1 MSLAQIINRRRQGL
15 LALWDRDPLVLVQ
28 VESSGALGQVQSLG
42 DPARIVPGQA
52 LSRRDTGDVFYFPQ
66 PGDKDVFTS
75 LWVRAAYSSYRQA
88 YLAFIEAVYNYTPL
102 ASEFSTYDA
111 DHLLNRARA
120 RVQDGFIRLE
130 AVESTV
136 NQAWGRL
143 FEKNASNR
151 NFYANRERIRRT
163 MSWMIAAKLAGQM
176 PPSGPADAAG
186 IQRLGGF
193 FAQRPN
199 IGMTPAAITT
209 GLQDMLQ
216 FAYSNP

>member
-15 LALWDRDPLVLVQ
+15 LALWDREPLVLVQ

-42 DPARIVPGQA
+42 DPANIVPGQA
-52 LSRRDTGDVFYFPQ
+52 LSRRDAGDVFYFPQ
-66 PGDKDVFTS
+66 PGDRDVYTS
-75 LWVRAAYSSYRQA
+75 LWVRAGYSGYRQA
-88 YLAFIEAVYNYTPL
+88 YLAFVEAVYSYTPT
-102 ASEFSTYDA
+102 AAEFSPYDA

-130 AVESTV
+130 AVESAV

-151 NFYANRERIRRT
+151 NFYANRERVRRT
-163 MSWMIAAKLAGQM
+163 MSWTIAAKLAGQM
-176 PPSGPADAAG
+176 PPAGPSDTAG
-186 IQRLGGF
+186 IQQLTNF

-199 IGMTPAAITT
+199 IGMTPADIRS